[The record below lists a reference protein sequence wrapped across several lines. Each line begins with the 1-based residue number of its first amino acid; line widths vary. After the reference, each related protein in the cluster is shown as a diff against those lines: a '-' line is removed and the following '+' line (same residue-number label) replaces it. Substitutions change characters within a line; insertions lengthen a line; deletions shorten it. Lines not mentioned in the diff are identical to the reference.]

1 MIPKQINE
9 DKPDE
14 FYYINLLDT
23 DRAAVNVAR
32 EIASVC
38 GPTNVEI
45 SNTEI
50 RISYGPEVD
59 VCYEFSKPHNSGGGW
74 YISYQGNIVNGYWF

>member
-1 MIPKQINE
+1 MIPKQINQ
-9 DKPDE
+9 DE

-38 GPTNVEI
+38 SPTNVEI
-45 SNTEI
+45 SVTEI

-59 VCYEFSKPHNSGGGW
+59 VCYEFSKSYNDGGGW
-74 YISYQGNIVNGYWF
+74 YISYQGNVVNKYLF